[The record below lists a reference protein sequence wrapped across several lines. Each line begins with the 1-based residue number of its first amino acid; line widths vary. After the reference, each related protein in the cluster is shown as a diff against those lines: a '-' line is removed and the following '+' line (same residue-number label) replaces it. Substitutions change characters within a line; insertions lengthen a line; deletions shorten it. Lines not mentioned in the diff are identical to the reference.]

1 MRPSLL
7 AQPVQLYVREGARLV
22 GDRVITQD
30 TLCHPQAKS
39 DSVGVGVWE
48 LDKHITSRYAVKNA
62 TTGKLY
68 AVNEG
73 YFRASPTDYKACGDH
88 GNCTIAGIWY
98 DMPYSALLPKR
109 VECTNLLV
117 PVALSASSVVYSSTR
132 IETMFMALGAAAA
145 NAALMVVAAGGPGS
159 LAVQDVSVPLVQAA
173 QLAQGWFV
181 HGPPNI

>member
-48 LDKHITSRYAVKNA
+48 FDKHITGRYAVKNA

-73 YFRASPTDYKACGDH
+73 RFHASPSDFQPCGAG
-88 GNCTIAGIWY
+88 GNCSVPAIWY
-98 DMPYSALLPKR
+98 DVPYAALLPKR
-109 VECTNLLV
+109 AECANLLV
-117 PVALSASSVVYSSTR
+117 PVALSASNMGFASMR
-132 IETMFMALGAAAA
+132 IETMLMTLGAAAA